1 MSRPSHTAPFPL
13 FRPIH
18 ARIDFDA
25 LRHNYLRTRELAGG
39 AKMWAVIK
47 ANAYGHGITRIARGL
62 STLAD
67 GFALLDL
74 EDAVRLREAGI
85 RQPILLLEGFFS
97 PDDLP
102 EIAARRLSV
111 VVHTMEQ
118 LDWLEA
124 IALPA
129 DARIPLFLKVN
140 TGMNRLGI
148 TPERTLAALDRL
160 RAWPHAGSIGLMT
173 HFADADGERGV
184 DAQLARFAPLMRGF
198 DGPVSLANSAALLR
212 FPQTHAT
219 WVRPGILL
227 YGASPATAYASAAD
241 IGLKPVM
248 RFEARII
255 SVQHLQPGERIG
267 YGGTFAAE
275 RAMRIGTIACGYAD
289 GYPRHAPSGT
299 PVAVDG
305 VRSRL
310 VGRVS
315 MDMIAVDLTDLPATG
330 LGSVVELWG
339 EHVTLDEVAAAAG
352 TVNYELVC
360 ALALRVPAVEVGV
373 ADLSEAASEPG
384 KAPPLAAVR

>member
-1 MSRPSHTAPFPL
+1 MSRPSFTESFPL

-39 AKMWAVIK
+39 ARMWAVIK
-47 ANAYGHGITRIARGL
+47 ANAYGHGIMRIARGL

-85 RQPILLLEGFFS
+85 SQPILLLEGFFS
-97 PDDLP
+97 ARDLP
-102 EIAARRLSV
+102 EIAARRLST
-111 VVHTMEQ
+111 VVHTAEQ
-118 LDWLEA
+118 LDWLESA
-124 IALPA
+124 QLPA
-129 DARIPLFLKVN
+129 GARIPLFLKVN

-148 TPERTLAALDRL
+148 SPAQVPAALARL
-160 RAWPHAGSIGLMT
+160 RAWPHAGPIGLMT

-184 DAQLARFAPLMRGF
+184 EAQLARFAPLAAQF
-198 DGPVSLANSAALLR
+198 DGPVSMANSASLLR
-212 FPQTHAT
+212 FPQTHAD

-227 YGASPATAYASAAD
+227 YGASPATAYMTAAD

-248 RFEARII
+248 RFEARVIA
-255 SVQHLQPGERIG
+255 VQQLQPGDRVG
-267 YGGTFAAE
+267 YGGLFAAE
-275 RAMRIGTIACGYAD
+275 RSMRIGTVACGYAD

-315 MDMIAVDLTDLPATG
+315 MDMIAVDLTDIPQAG

-339 EHVTLDEVAAAAG
+339 EHVSLDEVAQRAG

-373 ADLSEAASEPG
+373 ADLSEAEPQP
-384 KAPPLAAVR
+384 AVALAR